1 MYDLKTILEMAGLV
15 VQMIKIDKKTI
26 GIAINT
32 LRTINKYSLQQFA
45 NMVGVSEETILKWE
59 KGIEIPTKKQIK
71 IIKRIPNNFKGE
83 LKNASNNR

>member
-45 NMVGVSEETILKWE
+45 NMVGVSEETILNWE
-59 KGIEIPTKKQIK
+59 NGIEMPNRKQLIK
-71 IIKRIPNNFKGE
+71 IKKIPINF
-83 LKNASNNR
+83 

>member
-1 MYDLKTILEMAGLV
+1 MVYDLKTILEMAGLV

-83 LKNASNNR
+83 RKCK

>member
-1 MYDLKTILEMAGLV
+1 MAGLV

-83 LKNASNNR
+83 RKCK

>member
-71 IIKRIPNNFKGE
+71 IIKRIPRYQMKCF
-83 LKNASNNR
+83 

>member
-1 MYDLKTILEMAGLV
+1 MVGLE

-45 NMVGVSEETILKWE
+45 NMVGVSEETIFKV
-59 KGIEIPTKKQIK
+59 G
-71 IIKRIPNNFKGE
+71 KR
-83 LKNASNNR
+83 NRNTN